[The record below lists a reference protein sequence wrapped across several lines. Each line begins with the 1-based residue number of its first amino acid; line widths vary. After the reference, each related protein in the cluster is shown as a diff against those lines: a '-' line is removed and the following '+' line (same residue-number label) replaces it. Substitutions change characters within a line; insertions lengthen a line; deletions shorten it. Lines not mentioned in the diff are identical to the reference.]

1 MNSKRRAELQRKLS
15 MGPVARPPADLL
27 DRIKADIP
35 THLRPQAE
43 RSAFGRS
50 WSFPLRIAA
59 TLILLVTTGIVTF
72 RLVQPAPMERTAAV
86 SNAKLERPVPAIT
99 RSLTGSS
106 TPPPAAEE
114 EVRLEIT
121 QAVPDSVPLPAMQP
135 QRMRADAAA
144 TEAKAPENE
153 AGYVADAIQETTIVT
168 PAAPADVANAALPER
183 AEKITVTAEAP
194 MLAAPPPPP
203 SAAMAPAVPP
213 PAAAP
218 APASAPVAA
227 PAARTGLV
235 SELFAYSLPLEQ
247 KKTVFGISID
257 PESFPS
263 IKKELESG
271 GRPTPNRID
280 VDALVNYFAGAP
292 AKAPRRPVNLEVEAS
307 PAPIRTTGQRAI
319 LRFTID
325 TARVAVAQR
334 ASTPPIA
341 TEAKIEI
348 DFNQNVVASYRR
360 VGNEATM
367 SAEPILLH
375 NVSVTG
381 LYEVELK
388 PNLKA
393 KQRVATVKLRYRD
406 LTTGREQT
414 LTRIVHGHD
423 LAKEWARASRR
434 HRLASLGAVWSENLK
449 GAAPDGDVARRAEE
463 LAAQNPGDAR
473 ARDLAE
479 AASATTGGGM

>member
-35 THLRPQAE
+35 NHLKPEAQR
-43 RSAFGRS
+43 RAFVPS
-50 WSFPLRIAA
+50 LPFSMRIAA
-59 TLILLVTTGIVTF
+59 SLILLVLTGVVTF
-72 RLVQPAPMERTAAV
+72 KLVQPSSKAQLDSVTSV
-86 SNAKLERPVPAIT
+86 AKMERPVPAVT
-99 RSLTGSS
+99 RNLTGSP
-106 TPPPAAEE
+106 TPQPVAEE
-114 EVRLEIT
+114 EVSLEIT
-121 QAVPDSVPLPAMQP
+121 QAIPTSVAPQP
-135 QRMRADAAA
+135 QRLSGAARRD
-144 TEAKAPENE
+144 EAKKEDGPSF
-153 AGYVADAIQETTIVT
+153 VADAIQETTIASESVAA
-168 PAAPADVANAALPER
+168 AAPAAVIAETAPAPAPPAVEER
-183 AEKITVTAEAP
+183 ITVTAEAP
-194 MLAAPPPPP
+194 MLAPPPPP
-203 SAAMAPAVPP
+203 TAAAANASAS
-213 PAAAP
+213 AP
-218 APASAPVAA
+218 APA

-257 PESFPS
+257 PETFRS
-263 IKKELESG
+263 IKKDLESG
-271 GRPTPNRID
+271 TRPTPNRID

-292 AKAPRRPVNLEVEAS
+292 AKAPRRAVNLEVEAS
-307 PAPIRTTGQRAI
+307 PAPIRAEGERAI

-334 ASTPPIA
+334 ASTPPAA

-348 DFNQNVVASYRR
+348 DFNKNVVASYRR
-360 VGNEATM
+360 VGNEASM
-367 SAEPILLH
+367 STEPILLH

-388 PNLKA
+388 PKLKA
-393 KQRVATVKLRYRD
+393 KQRVATVKLKYRD

-414 LTRIVHGHD
+414 ITRIIHGHD
-423 LAKEWARASRR
+423 LTKEWARASRR

-463 LAAQNPGDAR
+463 LAAQNPGDTR

>member
-1 MNSKRRAELQRKLS
+1 

-35 THLRPQAE
+35 NHLQPETQRRGFAPSLSLMM
-43 RSAFGRS
+43 RV
-50 WSFPLRIAA
+50 AA
-59 TLILLVTTGIVTF
+59 SLILLITTGIVTF
-72 RLVQPAPMERTAAV
+72 KLVQPSPKQAASV
-86 SNAKLERPVPAIT
+86 QSAKMERPVPAIT
-99 RSLTGSS
+99 RNLTGSP
-106 TPPPAAEE
+106 TVAPVAEE

-121 QAVPDSVPLPAMQP
+121 QAAPASAPVAP
-135 QRMRADAAA
+135 QAMRMAAADAASQSEA
-144 TEAKAPENE
+144 KEEGGSVQRDAADAPFIADEIEETTVSTAPAQVAPTAVTEA
-153 AGYVADAIQETTIVT
+153 
-168 PAAPADVANAALPER
+168 ALATQR

-194 MLAAPPPPP
+194 LLVPPPPLPAAAPPPPP
-203 SAAMAPAVPP
+203 SS
-213 PAAAP
+213 AP
-218 APASAPVAA
+218 APSQ
-227 PAARTGLV
+227 RTGLV

-257 PESFPS
+257 PETFPS
-263 IKKELESG
+263 IKKDLENG
-271 GRPTPNRID
+271 TRPSPGRID

-292 AKAPRRPVNLEVEAS
+292 AKAPRRAVNLEVEAS
-307 PAPIRTTGQRAI
+307 PAPIRTEGQRAI

-341 TEAKIEI
+341 TEATIEI
-348 DFNQNVVASYRR
+348 DFNQNVVAGYRR
-360 VGNEATM
+360 VGNEAGVI
-367 SAEPILLH
+367 AEPILLH

-388 PNLKA
+388 PKLKA

-414 LTRIVHGHD
+414 ITRIIHGRD
-423 LAKEWARASRR
+423 LAKEWSRASRR

-449 GAAPDGDVARRAEE
+449 GAAQDGDVARRAEE
-463 LAAQNPGDAR
+463 LAAQHPADTR
-473 ARDLAE
+473 ARDLAK